1 MDELLQQLNPEIS
14 KDPDIEFSPDGDAEI
29 EAVAGFT
36 VPACLACQ
44 GILKPDVVFFGENVP
59 LDRVERSMAAIERA
73 QVLLVV
79 GTSLAVNSGF
89 RFARQAAK
97 AEKPII
103 VINVGPTK
111 ADDLASVKLEVSSS
125 VALPLLLL

>member
-1 MDELLQQLNPEIS
+1 MDHLLQGLNPTIS

-29 EAVAGFT
+29 EAVQGFV
-36 VPACLACQ
+36 VPACPKCA

-59 LDRVERSMAAIERA
+59 AERVENAMSALERA
-73 QVLLVV
+73 DALLVV

-97 AEKPII
+97 AEKPIV
-103 VINVGPTK
+103 VINIGPTK
-111 ADDLASVKLEVSSS
+111 ADELATVKLEASSS
-125 VALPLLLL
+125 LVLPLLLL

>member
-1 MDELLQQLNPEIS
+1 
-14 KDPDIEFSPDGDAEI
+14 
-29 EAVAGFT
+29 
-36 VPACLACQ
+36 
-44 GILKPDVVFFGENVP
+44 VVFFGENVP
-59 LDRVERSMAAIERA
+59 LDRVEQSMAAIERA

-103 VINVGPTK
+103 VVNVGPTK

>member
-1 MDELLQQLNPEIS
+1 
-14 KDPDIEFSPDGDAEI
+14 
-29 EAVAGFT
+29 
-36 VPACLACQ
+36 
-44 GILKPDVVFFGENVP
+44 
-59 LDRVERSMAAIERA
+59 MAAVNA
-73 QVLLVV
+73 ADVLLVV

-111 ADDLASVKLEVSSS
+111 ADELSVVKLEVSSS